1 MEGWM
6 IRSAE
11 MAVPEFDSSS
21 SYVRRLPPADSV
33 VEVRTIR
40 FVGLAFAFTSR
51 EGWRTDAVK
60 PRVIR
65 FAEIS
70 AFSGVQ

>member
-1 MEGWM
+1 MEGGM
-6 IRSAE
+6 IRFAE

-21 SYVRRLPPADSV
+21 SYARGLPPADSV

-40 FVGLAFAFTSR
+40 FVGLPFALTSR
-51 EGWRTDAVK
+51 KGWRGDAAK

-65 FAEIS
+65 FVEIS
-70 AFSGVQ
+70 AFFGVQ

>member
-1 MEGWM
+1 M
-6 IRSAE
+6 IRFAE
-11 MAVPEFDSSS
+11 IAVPEFDSSS
-21 SYVRRLPPADSV
+21 SHVGRLRPTDSV
-33 VEVRTIR
+33 LEVRTIR
-40 FVGLAFAFTSR
+40 FVGLPFALTSR

-65 FAEIS
+65 FVEIS